1 MEVSIMRFKFDSENG
16 KRVTYFTSKLEDTAK
31 IHRANLSDY
40 VCTGKNEDGSYKGRH
55 DSWAASFCGSCLE
68 KAKSLSNGTAIILK
82 EFSFTNYF
90 EKDKKI
96 AYPSITVF
104 DFDIVEKRHK
114 DDDNGGE
121 PPIGGGVPSDLL
133 TEDEGLPFD

>member
-1 MEVSIMRFKFDSENG
+1 MRFKFDSENG

-68 KAKSLSNGTAIILK
+68 KAKSLSNGTAIILLIRI
-82 EFSFTNYF
+82 
-90 EKDKKI
+90 KK
-96 AYPSITVF
+96 
-104 DFDIVEKRHK
+104 
-114 DDDNGGE
+114 
-121 PPIGGGVPSDLL
+121 LL
-133 TEDEGLPFD
+133 IQASLSLILI